1 MKIKYLTIILLF
13 SGTLFAQ
20 SFKYHPDDW
29 VYTIDVEN
37 YDQLKRITTTNY
49 TYKNGTETPLLET
62 YMDWNYSQQLNSIS
76 FHDFTLSKLNYTV
89 TINYK
94 ESDSNVLNSIEV
106 TNLENNTHIENYIY
120 TYSPDGYTI
129 ENIKVERYYNNALI
143 SQFDIKYEYDDD
155 WSRTTETIFTPTG
168 TIEKQTK
175 FSSINGNDENRS
187 VKNIYLGANL
197 AFDYSLEEIYD
208 KEWISNF
215 GNDYK
220 NNETTKKTR
229 FKYNEH
235 NLLEA
240 ITENGVEV
248 QRFEYT
254 FDTNNNWVERKTLEK
269 KNNSWDL
276 VKITKRTIE
285 YRG

>member
-29 VYTIDVEN
+29 KYTIDVEN
-37 YDQLKRITTTNY
+37 YDQLKSITTTNY
-49 TYKNGTETPLLET
+49 TIKNGIETPVLET
-62 YMDWNYSQQLNSIS
+62 YMDWNYTQQLNSIS
-76 FHDFTLSKLNYTV
+76 FHDFTLSKVNYTV
-89 TINYK
+89 TINYM
-94 ESDSNVLNSIEV
+94 EPDSNLLNFIEV
-106 TNLENNTHIENYIY
+106 TNLENNTPIESYIY
-120 TYSPDGYTI
+120 HYSPDGYTI
-129 ENIKVERYYNNALI
+129 ENIKVERYSNNALI
-143 SQFDIKYEYDDD
+143 SQFDIKYVYDDD

-187 VKNIYLGANL
+187 VKNIFLGANL
-197 AFDYSLEEIYD
+197 AFDHSLEEIYD
-208 KEWISNF
+208 KEWITNF

-254 FDTNNNWVERKTLEK
+254 LDDNNNWIERKTLEK
-269 KNNSWDL
+269 KNNSWNL
-276 VKITKRTIE
+276 VNITKRTIT
-285 YRG
+285 YRA

>member
-29 VYTIDVEN
+29 VNTLDVEN
-37 YDQLKRITTTNY
+37 YDQLKSITTTNY
-49 TYKNGTETPLLET
+49 TIKNGIETPVLET

-76 FHDFTLSKLNYTV
+76 FHDVTLSKVNYTV

-94 ESDSNVLNSIEV
+94 EPDSNVLNSREV
-106 TNLENNTHIENYIY
+106 TNLENNTPIESYIY
-120 TYSPDGYTI
+120 HYSPDGYTI
-129 ENIKVERYYNNALI
+129 ENIKVERYSNNALI
-143 SQFDIKYEYDDD
+143 SQFDIKYVYDDD
-155 WSRTTETIFTPTG
+155 WSRTTETIFTPSG

-175 FSSINGNDENRS
+175 FFSINGNDENRS
-187 VKNIYLGANL
+187 VKNIFLGANL
-197 AFDYSLEEIYD
+197 AFDHSLEEIYD
-208 KEWISNF
+208 KEWITNF

-254 FDTNNNWVERKTLEK
+254 LDDNNNWIERKTLEK
-269 KNNSWDL
+269 KIIHGAL
-276 VKITKRTIE
+276 
-285 YRG
+285 